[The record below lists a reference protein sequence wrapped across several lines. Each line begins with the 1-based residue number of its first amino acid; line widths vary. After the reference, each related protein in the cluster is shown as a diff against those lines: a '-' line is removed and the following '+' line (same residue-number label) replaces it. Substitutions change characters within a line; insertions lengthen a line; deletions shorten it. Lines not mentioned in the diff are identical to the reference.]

1 MKKGG
6 VELNLFGKADNKE
19 LAEVNIPKDGYNP
32 YIQDGRNRG
41 INIGEERQNEQKINT
56 AEAEAKVRE
65 LQSKSVTDKSLEQLK
80 LEIQRELVNKWDR
93 TLSNYY
99 VRG

>member
-19 LAEVNIPKDGYNP
+19 LAEVNIPKNGYNP

-41 INIGEERQNEQKINT
+41 INIGEERQNEQNINNQNNDINLLNKKIINNI
-56 AEAEAKVRE
+56 K
-65 LQSKSVTDKSLEQLK
+65 
-80 LEIQRELVNKWDR
+80 NK
-93 TLSNYY
+93 
-99 VRG
+99 

>member
-19 LAEVNIPKDGYNP
+19 LAEVNIPKNGYNP

-41 INIGEERQNEQKINT
+41 INIGEERQNEQKINNPNNDINLLHENIINNMKDDFDD
-56 AEAEAKVRE
+56 AGDEINDGNEA
-65 LQSKSVTDKSLEQLK
+65 L
-80 LEIQRELVNKWDR
+80 
-93 TLSNYY
+93 
-99 VRG
+99 